1 MSIHLPT
8 IFSKKRTYPCEDSA
22 PFECYFIVSMMRDLL
37 AQYNDDNFFF
47 LILIFIILPKAF
59 DIIFDDILYL

>member
-1 MSIHLPT
+1 MWTPFTRSNKSHSMSIHLPT

-47 LILIFIILPKAF
+47 
-59 DIIFDDILYL
+59 